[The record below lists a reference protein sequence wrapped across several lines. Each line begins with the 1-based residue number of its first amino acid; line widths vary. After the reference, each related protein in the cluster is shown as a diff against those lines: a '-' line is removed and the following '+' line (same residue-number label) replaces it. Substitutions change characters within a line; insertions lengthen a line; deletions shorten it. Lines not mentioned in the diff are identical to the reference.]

1 MDNIGNFVSASELSR
16 QEGFKRSVREKIKDK
31 SLRAFVFTLGCQQ
44 NEADSERIMGIL
56 CDLGYTPTE
65 NEEEADFLLVNTCA
79 IREHAEKRALSIIGR
94 FKHYKAKNP
103 NIVIGVCGCMTAQPH
118 RSEQIK
124 HSYPYVDFAF
134 GTSQLHLLP
143 ELINNALDGG
153 KRRFLLDSEKPQIA
167 EGIDVARQSNYKAWV
182 SIMYGCNNFCT
193 YCIVPYVRGRE
204 RSRNMEDILAE
215 VRCLAEKGYHDITL
229 LGQNVNSYGKDL
241 EGKPTIA
248 DLLNEIS
255 KIDGDFM
262 IHLMTSHPRDAS
274 SEMID
279 ALANSSHLTKHFHLP
294 LQSGSDNVLKRMN
307 RHYDKARYLSIVD
320 ELRAKIKDVT
330 FTTDIIVGFPG
341 ETEEDF
347 LETVE
352 IVKKV
357 RFDSIFSFIYSPR
370 KGTPAAEMEQVPDEI
385 KHERYDRL
393 CNIQNEIANEINQ
406 QCVGKVLRVLVDG
419 KSKNNA
425 GVYTS
430 RTEGNKIVHF
440 QCDRD
445 YTGTFVNVKITRA
458 DTFALFGEIIE
469 NN

>member
-44 NEADSERIMGIL
+44 NEADSERIIGIL

-134 GTSQLHLLP
+134 GTSQLHMLP

-279 ALANSSHLTKHFHLP
+279 ALANTSHLTKHFHLP
-294 LQSGSDNVLKRMN
+294 LQSGSDNVLKGMN

-320 ELRAKIKDVT
+320 ELRAKIKDCT

-440 QCDRD
+440 ECDRD

>member
-1 MDNIGNFVSASELSR
+1 MVNTNNFVSSAELLE
-16 QEGFKRSVREKIKDK
+16 QEGYKREIRKKISGKGYK
-31 SLRAFVFTLGCQQ
+31 AFVFTLGCQQ
-44 NEADSERIMGIL
+44 NEADSERIRGVL
-56 CDLGYTPTE
+56 REVGYTITD

-79 IREHAEKRALSIIGR
+79 IREHAERRALSIIGR
-94 FKHYKAKNP
+94 FKHYKAKNLD
-103 NIVIGVCGCMTAQPH
+103 IVIGVCGCMTAQEH

-124 HSYPYVDFAF
+124 HSYHYVDFAF
-134 GTSQLHLLP
+134 GTSLMHRLP
-143 ELINNALDGG
+143 EFINNALDKG
-153 KRRFLLDSEKPQIA
+153 KRRFMLDSEKPQIA
-167 EGIDVARQSNYKAWV
+167 EGLEIVRESNFRAWV

-204 RSRNMEDILAE
+204 RSRNMADILAE
-215 VRCLAEKGYHDITL
+215 VKDLADRGYHDITL

-279 ALANSSHLTKHFHLP
+279 ALANNRHSTKHFHLP
-294 LQSGSDNVLKRMN
+294 LQSGSDAILKKMN

-320 ELRAKIKDVT
+320 ELKSKIKDVT

-341 ETEEDF
+341 ETDEDF
-347 LETVE
+347 EDTVE
-352 IVKKV
+352 IVKRV

-385 KHERYDRL
+385 KHKRYDRL
-393 CNIQNEIANEINQ
+393 CEIQNEIANEINQ
-406 QCVGKVLRVLVDG
+406 TYVGKKIRVLVDG
-419 KSKNNA
+419 KSKNNER
-425 GVYTS
+425 VYTS

-440 QCDRD
+440 ECDED
-445 YTGTFVNVKITRA
+445 YTGKFISVKITRA
-458 DTFALFGEIIE
+458 DTFALYGEKI
-469 NN
+469 

>member
-1 MDNIGNFVSASELSR
+1 MIDINNFVSKEELLAQETYKKEIR
-16 QEGFKRSVREKIKDK
+16 QKIGGKGFK
-31 SLRAFVFTLGCQQ
+31 AFVFTLGCQQ
-44 NEADSERIMGIL
+44 NEADSERIRGL
-56 CDLGYTPTE
+56 LKEVGYDITE
-65 NEEEADFLLVNTCA
+65 KEEEADFLLVNTCA
-79 IREHAEKRALSIIGR
+79 IREHAERRALSIIGR

-103 NIVIGVCGCMTAQPH
+103 DIVIGVCGCMTAQKH

-134 GTSQLHLLP
+134 GTSLLHRLP
-143 ELINNALDGG
+143 EFINNALAKG

-167 EGIDVARQSNYKAWV
+167 EGVKIVRESDYKAWV

-204 RSRNMEDILAE
+204 RSRNMSDVLDE
-215 VRCLAEKGYHDITL
+215 VRDLANRGYRDITL

-241 EGKPTIA
+241 DGKPTIA

-262 IHLMTSHPRDAS
+262 IHLMTSHPKDAS

-279 ALANSSHLTKHFHLP
+279 ALANNTHATKHFHLP
-294 LQSGSDNVLKRMN
+294 LQSGSDKILKSMN
-307 RHYDKARYLSIVD
+307 RHYNKERYLSIVD
-320 ELRAKIKDVT
+320 ELKAKIKDVT

-347 LETVE
+347 EETVD
-352 IVKKV
+352 IIKRV

-370 KGTPAAEMEQVPDEI
+370 KGTPAYDMEQVPEEI
-385 KHERYDRL
+385 KHVRYDKL
-393 CNIQNEIANEINQ
+393 CKIQNEIANEINQ
-406 QCVGKVLRVLVDG
+406 TYVGKVIRVLVDG
-419 KSKNNA
+419 KSKNNEK
-425 GVYTS
+425 VYTS

-440 QCDRD
+440 ESEED
-445 YTGTFVNVKITRA
+445 YTGTFINVKITRA
-458 DTFALFGEIIE
+458 DTFALYGEKI
-469 NN
+469 

>member
-1 MDNIGNFVSASELSR
+1 MTNLNNFVSEGELLEQEKHKSEIR
-16 QEGFKRSVREKIKDK
+16 KKIKDK
-31 SLRAFVFTLGCQQ
+31 GLCAFVYTLGCQQ
-44 NEADSERIMGIL
+44 NEADSERIRGTL
-56 CDLGYTPTE
+56 REVGYTITE

-79 IREHAEKRALSIIGR
+79 IREHAERRALSIIGR

-103 NIVIGVCGCMTAQPH
+103 DIVIGVCGCMTAQPH

-124 HSYPYVDFAF
+124 HSYHYVDFAF
-134 GTSQLHLLP
+134 GTSLMHRLP
-143 ELINNALDGG
+143 EFINNALSKG
-153 KRRFLLDSEKPQIA
+153 KRRFFLDSEKPQIA
-167 EGIDVARQSNYKAWV
+167 EGLEIARESDYKAWV

-204 RSRNMEDILAE
+204 RSRKMEDILAE
-215 VRCLAEKGYHDITL
+215 VKCLAERGYHDITL

-241 EGKPTIA
+241 EDKPSIA

-262 IHLMTSHPRDAS
+262 IHLMTSHPKDAS
-274 SEMID
+274 SEMIN
-279 ALANSSHLTKHFHLP
+279 ALANNSHSTKHFHLP
-294 LQSGSDNVLKRMN
+294 LQSGSDKILKSMN

-320 ELRAKIKDVT
+320 ELKSKIKDVT

-347 LETVE
+347 EQTVD
-352 IVKKV
+352 IIKRV

-370 KGTPAAEMEQVPDEI
+370 KGTPAYDMEQVPDDI

-406 QCVGKVLRVLVDG
+406 TYVGKNIRVLVDG
-419 KSKNNA
+419 KSKNNDC
-425 GVYTS
+425 VYTS

-440 QCDRD
+440 QCDKD
-445 YTGTFVNVKITRA
+445 YTGSFVNVKITRA
-458 DTFALFGEIIE
+458 DTFALYGEIL
-469 NN
+469 

>member
-1 MDNIGNFVSASELSR
+1 MVNVNNFVSSAELLE
-16 QEGFKRSVREKIKDK
+16 QEEYKREIRRKISGKG
-31 SLRAFVFTLGCQQ
+31 LAAFVFTLGCQQ
-44 NEADSERIMGIL
+44 NEADSERIRGL
-56 CDLGYTPTE
+56 LREVGYTITDC
-65 NEEEADFLLVNTCA
+65 EEKADFLLVNTCA
-79 IREHAEKRALSIIGR
+79 IREHAERRALSIIGR

-103 NIVIGVCGCMTAQPH
+103 DIVIGVCGCMTAQSH

-124 HSYPYVDFAF
+124 HSYHYVDFAF
-134 GTSQLHLLP
+134 GTSLMHRLP
-143 ELINNALDGG
+143 EFINNALDKG
-153 KRRFLLDSEKPQIA
+153 KRRFFLDSEKPQIA
-167 EGIDVARQSNYKAWV
+167 EGLEIVRESDYKAWV

-204 RSRNMEDILAE
+204 RSRNMADILKE
-215 VRCLAEKGYHDITL
+215 VKELADRGYHDITL

-262 IHLMTSHPRDAS
+262 IHLMTSHPKDAS

-279 ALANSSHLTKHFHLP
+279 ALAKNRHSTKHFHLP
-294 LQSGSDNVLKRMN
+294 LQSGSDSILKKMN

-320 ELRAKIKDVT
+320 ELKSKIKDVT

-347 LETVE
+347 EDTVE
-352 IVKKV
+352 IVKRV

-385 KHERYDRL
+385 KHQRYDRL
-393 CNIQNEIANEINQ
+393 CQIQNDIANEINQ
-406 QCVGKVLRVLVDG
+406 TYVGKEIRVLVDG
-419 KSKNNA
+419 KSKNNE

-440 QCDRD
+440 ECDKD
-445 YTGTFVNVKITRA
+445 YTGNFINVKITRA
-458 DTFALFGEIIE
+458 DTFALYGEKI
-469 NN
+469 